1 MSSFHLIYLS
11 GKALSK
17 LLPVLQ
23 VLPSSSITTPLT
35 ITARSQACQTRRD
48 RRRSVPAH
56 TAQTYQGC
64 LPATNAGNILS
75 GQGEVP
81 NMEGNATR
89 WLIFILVL
97 ACVDGRFPLYYL
109 VCGVFSSG

>member
-1 MSSFHLIYLS
+1 MSSFHLTNLS

-23 VLPSSSITTPLT
+23 VLPSSSTPLT

-64 LPATNAGNILS
+64 LPATNAGTILS
-75 GQGEVP
+75 GHGEVP

-89 WLIFILVL
+89 WLIFIVVL

-109 VCGVFSSG
+109 VCRVFSSG